1 MLPDLKSKI
10 IQLFKDAKVDSIL
23 ILNSPEADPNFF
35 YFTRMEK
42 SEFQQSILILEKS
55 SMTMMVPRMEYEL
68 AKAQGKKSGVDV
80 IPFRGME
87 EMKEVIKKKA
97 KGKRIGLNFSKLTV
111 NGLKM
116 MKGILKNKKFIDI
129 SSNLA
134 IIRRT
139 KTKEEIK
146 RINNACRIASKVIKN
161 LSIVK
166 IGMKERELAAE
177 IDRRMR
183 IYGADGVAFP
193 TIVAAGKN
201 SANPHYTAGD
211 TIIKKG
217 EFVLVD
223 FGCKFGNY
231 CSDVTRTFVIG
242 TKSNKQKEMLETCKL
257 MQKEIISMLKP
268 GVKLEDLQKKANS
281 ISEKK
286 YGKMLHWFG
295 HSLGIEVH
303 DPSGK
308 AEKLVEGMVLTIE
321 PAIYLP
327 GFGGVRIEDD
337 VLITKTGYKI
347 LTKN

>member
-1 MLPDLKSKI
+1 MIKS
-10 IQLFKDAKVDSIL
+10 
-23 ILNSPEADPNFF
+23 
-35 YFTRMEK
+35 
-42 SEFQQSILILEKS
+42 
-55 SMTMMVPRMEYEL
+55 
-68 AKAQGKKSGVDV
+68 
-80 IPFRGME
+80 
-87 EMKEVIKKKA
+87 
-97 KGKRIGLNFSKLTV
+97 
-111 NGLKM
+111 
-116 MKGILKNKKFIDI
+116 ILKNKKLIDI

-146 RINNACRIASKVIKN
+146 RISNSCRIVSRVMKEIPN
-161 LSIVK
+161 IVK
-166 IGMKERELAAE
+166 VGMKERDLAAE
-177 IDRRMR
+177 IDKRMR
-183 IYGADGVAFP
+183 IYGADASAFP
-193 TIVAAGKN
+193 TIVATGKN
-201 SANPHYTAGD
+201 SANPHYAAGD
-211 TIIKKG
+211 GIIKKG

-223 FGCKFGNY
+223 FGCKARNY

-242 TKSNKQKEMLETCKL
+242 TKSDKQKEILETCKL

-286 YGKMLHWFG
+286 YSKMLHWFG

-308 AEKLVEGMVLTIE
+308 AENLEEGVVLTIE

-347 LTKN
+347 LTKI